1 MKVEIKEKEEWF
13 KIANEL
19 GKATV
24 NCHPDFVEIISNVF
38 EVIPYCAI
46 IYANEIPILG
56 ILAYSKKKS
65 IVHPSTYF
73 YTAVWSNSNSTLKL
87 QEAFITYISSLK
99 QKFKFMEFLLPPHV
113 TDVRPFIYTGFK
125 PYVNYTYVNNLIET
139 KINSD
144 EKILKNKSDRIGV
157 IYKWEDD
164 NIDVLQQHLRSFS
177 QLGYSRSFVRKM
189 ELLCSKLL
197 EKNFLKALSARL
209 NDNLLA
215 SSFTLIDNYQ
225 KKSYNLLVTSLKTHY
240 STRVH
245 SGLYIKIFEYLRSLG
260 IREIDLFGAT
270 TKGIGNFK
278 SNFGSELKPFYY
290 VKYNFLRW
298 QIVKIWNFLKLPLFK
313 ILNK

>member
-24 NCHPDFVEIISNVF
+24 NCDPDFIEIISNVF
-38 EVIPYCAI
+38 AVEPYCAI
-46 IYANEIPILG
+46 IYAQEIPILG
-56 ILAYSKKKS
+56 ILAYYKKKS

-73 YTAVWSNSNSTLKL
+73 YTAVWSNSNSSLKL
-87 QEAFITYISSLK
+87 QEAFISYISFLK
-99 QKFKFMEFLLPPHV
+99 LRFRFMEFLLPPDI

-125 PYVNYTYVNNLIET
+125 PSVKYTYINNLLET

-144 EKILKNKSDRIGV
+144 EKSLKNKSDRIGV
-157 IYKWEDD
+157 TYKWEDN

-177 QLGYSRSFVRKM
+177 QLGYSRSFVKKM

-225 KKSYNLLVTSLKTHY
+225 SKSFNLLVTSLKTHY
-240 STRVH
+240 NIGVH
-245 SGLYIKIFEYLRSLG
+245 AGLYIKNFENLRNLG
-260 IREIDLFGAT
+260 IKEIDLFGAT

-278 SNFGSELKPFYY
+278 SNFGGELKPYYY